1 MKKIILFV
9 ILFICNNLLS
19 QNIISNKKIGLLFK
33 MDDPMILLRNG
44 GNGQIYKT
52 IKFEDI
58 NSNNEFYEVVKFM
71 QTINPRD
78 KILKTYTENK
88 FNEIIVIND
97 KIDLDSLPDSKINE
111 RKVYKKDLSFFKTKY
126 NVDYLLFVNGIYG
139 LEVEYV
145 FGISADKR
153 SNIFLYNSF
162 VDLSTNK
169 IIDEFKVSDIK
180 NIRKKNLISPPDYP
194 NVVLSIN
201 LLLEKNIVPK
211 IIEKTQKMLEIGE

>member
-9 ILFICNNLLS
+9 ILFICNNLFS

-33 MDDPMILLRNG
+33 MDNPMILLRNE

-58 NSNNEFYEVVKFM
+58 NPNNEFYEVVKFM

-169 IIDEFKVSDIK
+169 VIDEFKVSDIK

-194 NVVLSIN
+194 NVVLSVN
-201 LLLEKNIVPK
+201 LLLEKNIAPK